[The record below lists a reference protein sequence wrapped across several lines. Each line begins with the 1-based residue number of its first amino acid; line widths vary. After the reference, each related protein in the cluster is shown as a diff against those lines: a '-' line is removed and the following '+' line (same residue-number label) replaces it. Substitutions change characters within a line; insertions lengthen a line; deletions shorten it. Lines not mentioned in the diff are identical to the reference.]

1 MEMATNPVIWDGFV
15 GLYFII
21 FNLSNF
27 KLMQEVVVYFV
38 VALAIVFLINK
49 YVFPTKKDKNCNTDC
64 GCH

>member
-1 MEMATNPVIWDGFV
+1 
-15 GLYFII
+15 
-21 FNLSNF
+21 
-27 KLMQEVVVYFV
+27 MQEVVVYFV